1 MQNSNIDWITTKELA
16 EIKGISERAVRK
28 AIQNK
33 KYVIR
38 KCQKSY
44 EILVTSLEENVRKKV
59 AERKEK
65 TIALA
70 PINYVVPE
78 EQKKLA
84 LAKYD
89 LIKKWDTFR
98 NGNKNKTVASKD
110 FLKLYNRQSLCEELF
125 TTVGKVAIGTIY
137 EWHKKLR
144 EYNDDWHCLINNYT
158 FGTKTTKTSLT
169 EAEQAELLKNL
180 LHPNQLN
187 IGKAIKYTKIALKA
201 KGYEN
206 LCCDLTYRRFA
217 NNYKAE
223 HYDVWIEARE
233 GNKALHDKV
242 LPYITRDVSK
252 LEVGDVIV
260 GDGHRLAFFVKNPY
274 TGNPIRPT
282 LVAYQDWKSGG
293 FVGFEIMLEENTQC
307 IASALRNSIINLG
320 KVPKFVYQDNGK
332 AFKAK
337 YFMENGIS
345 GLFTN
350 LGIQPIY
357 AKPYNAKAK
366 PIERLFRELQD
377 SFEVMLPSYTG
388 TSIVKKPA
396 QLKRNE
402 KLHKELFK
410 LNIPTI
416 EQVILVLDAWLQ
428 KYHYEQPCP
437 HIKGKTIGEV
447 LNAGRGVGVN
457 IETLDDLMMA
467 REIKKIQRNGIKF
480 LKNDYYDP
488 ALYGYKKNVIIKYS
502 LFNLSS
508 IRVYKLSGE
517 FICEAKRVEPISP
530 IANYMGV
537 PKDIEDLKQQT
548 KLKKQL
554 EKRTETKFIN
564 HLKRAQVHTPL
575 LTMDLP
581 EKQET
586 DEIEQ
591 IREELKAE
599 MEAENFNGCFQTRYE
614 KYEYLMKQDCLTQK
628 EQDWI
633 AEYKLTDEYEQI
645 YCDEI
650 DKEASNETQIICKNS

>member
-1 MQNSNIDWITTKELA
+1 MQNSATEWITTKELA
-16 EIKGISERAVRK
+16 QIKGITERAVRK
-28 AIQNK
+28 AINK
-33 KYVIR
+33 NKYVFR
-38 KCQKSY
+38 KCSKSY

-59 AERKEK
+59 TAEKEK
-65 TIALA
+65 STALI
-70 PINYVVPE
+70 PINNIVPD

-89 LIKKWDTFR
+89 LIKKWDEFR
-98 NGNKNKTVASKD
+98 NKKKNKTLAGKD
-110 FLKLYNRQSLCEELF
+110 FLEGYNNHCFCEELF
-125 TTVGKVAIGTIY
+125 NVIGKVAIGTIY

-158 FGTKTTKTSLT
+158 FGEKTTKTSLT
-169 EAEQAELLKNL
+169 EAEQSELLKNL

-187 IGKAIKYTKIALKA
+187 IGKAIKYTKMALA
-201 KGYEN
+201 QRGFEN

-223 HYDVWIEARE
+223 HYDIWVEARE

-274 TGNPIRPT
+274 TGNPVRPT

-337 YFMENGIS
+337 YFIENGIS

-377 SFEVMLPSYTG
+377 SFEVMLPSYLG
-388 TSIVKKPA
+388 TSIIKKPA
-396 QLKRNE
+396 QLRRNE
-402 KLHKELFK
+402 KLHKSIFK
-410 LNIPTI
+410 VNIPTI
-416 EQVILVLDAWLQ
+416 EQVVQVLEMWLQ
-428 KYHYEQPCP
+428 KYHYEQHCP
-437 HIKGKTIGEV
+437 HVEGQTIGEV
-447 LNAGRGVGVN
+447 LNSGRGDGVN
-457 IETLDDLMMA
+457 IETLDDLMMV
-467 REIKKIQRNGIKF
+467 REIKNIYRNGILF
-480 LKNDYYDP
+480 LKNNYYSE
-488 ALYGYKKNVIIKYS
+488 LLFGYKKKVIIKYS

-508 IRVYKLSGE
+508 IKVFKLNGE
-517 FICEAKRVEPISP
+517 FICEAKRVEPIHP
-530 IANYMGV
+530 LANYLGDA
-537 PKDIEDLKQQT
+537 KDIEDLKQKT

-554 EKRTETKFIN
+554 EKRTEKEFIN
-564 HLKRAQVHTPL
+564 HLKRNQVHTPL

-581 EKQET
+581 EKQENE
-586 DEIEQ
+586 DVEQLRIEIKE
-591 IREELKAE
+591 
-599 MEAENFNGCFQTRYE
+599 EAEKEFFNGCFRTRFE
-614 KYEYLMKQDCLTQK
+614 KYEHLINKENLTQTEQEWIK
-628 EQDWI
+628 EY
-633 AEYKLTDEYEQI
+633 EKTDEYEQI
-645 YCDEI
+645 YGE
-650 DKEASNETQIICKNS
+650 DKEISDAQIVC

>member
-59 AERKEK
+59 TECKEK
-65 TIALA
+65 TTALA

-110 FLKLYNRQSLCEELF
+110 FLELYNRQSICEELY
-125 TTVGKVAIGTIY
+125 TTIGKVAIGTIY

-158 FGTKTTKTSLT
+158 FGAKTTKTLLT

-187 IGKAIKYTKIALKA
+187 IGKAIKYTKMALTQR
-201 KGYEN
+201 GFTN

-223 HYDVWIEARE
+223 HYDVWVEARE

-274 TGNPIRPT
+274 TGNPVRPT

-402 KLHKELFK
+402 KLHKEIFK
-410 LNIPTI
+410 VKIPTI
-416 EQVILVLDAWLQ
+416 EQVVQVLEIWLQ
-428 KYHYEQPCP
+428 KYHYEQSCP
-437 HIKGKTIGEV
+437 HEEGQTIGEV
-447 LNAGRGVGVN
+447 LNSGRGEGVN
-457 IETLDDLMMA
+457 IATLDDLMMA

-480 LKNDYYDP
+480 LKSDYYNP

-508 IRVYKLSGE
+508 IKVFKLNGE
-517 FICEAKRVEPISP
+517 FICEAKRIEPISP
-530 IANYMGV
+530 IANYMGA

-564 HLKRAQVHTPL
+564 HLKRAQVYNPL
-575 LTMDLP
+575 LTADLP
-581 EKQET
+581 EKQEEN
-586 DEIEQ
+586 EIQEFSIEIKKQ
-591 IREELKAE
+591 AEEE
-599 MEAENFNGCFQTRYE
+599 IFNGIFKNKYE
-614 KYEYLMKQDCLTQK
+614 KYEYLLQKDNLTK
-628 EQDWI
+628 DEQDWI
-633 AEYKLTDEYEQI
+633 EEYQNTDEYEQI
-645 YCDEI
+645 YGE
-650 DKEASNETQIICKNS
+650 DKEVIDA

>member
-1 MQNSNIDWITTKELA
+1 MQNSNVDWITTKELA

-28 AIQNK
+28 SIAKN

-38 KCQKSY
+38 KSSKSY
-44 EILVTSLEENVRKKV
+44 EILVTSLEESVRKKV
-59 AERKEK
+59 TERREK
-65 TIALA
+65 STALV

-89 LIKKWDTFR
+89 LIKNWDKFR
-98 NGNKNKTVASKD
+98 NEKPNKTQAGKD
-110 FLKLYNRQSLCEELF
+110 FLDAYNNNCLCKNLF
-125 TTVGKVAIGTIY
+125 VSIGKVAIGTIY

-144 EYNDDWHCLINNYT
+144 EYNDDWHSLINNYT
-158 FGTKTTKTSLT
+158 FGAKTTKTLLT
-169 EAEQAELLKNL
+169 EAEKSELLKNL

-187 IGKAIKYTKIALKA
+187 IGKAIKYTKMALKG

-223 HYDVWIEARE
+223 HYDVWVEARE

-252 LEVGDVIV
+252 LEVGDVII

-274 TGNPIRPT
+274 TGNPVRPT

-320 KVPKFVYQDNGK
+320 KVPRFVYQDNGK

-337 YFMENGIS
+337 YFTEDGIA
-345 GLFTN
+345 GLFKN
-350 LGIQPIY
+350 LGIQAIS

-416 EQVILVLDAWLQ
+416 EQVILVLNAWLQ
-428 KYHYEQPCP
+428 KYHYEQPCQ
-437 HIKGKTIGEV
+437 HVEGKTIGEV
-447 LNAGRGVGVN
+447 LESGKGEGVN

-502 LFNLSS
+502 LFNLNS
-508 IRVYKLSGE
+508 IKVFKLNGE
-517 FICEAKRVEPISP
+517 FMCEAMRVEPINP
-530 IANYMGV
+530 LANYIGT
-537 PKDIEDLKQQT
+537 PKDIEDLKQKT

-554 EKRTETKFIN
+554 EKRTETEFVN
-564 HLKRAQVHTPL
+564 HLKRAQVHNPL

-581 EKQET
+581 EKQEEE
-586 DEIEQ
+586 EILEFQ
-591 IREELKAE
+591 IEVKKQANKEI
-599 MEAENFNGCFQTRYE
+599 FNGIFKNKYE
-614 KYEYLMKQDCLTQK
+614 KYEYLLQKDTLTK
-628 EQDWI
+628 DEQDWI
-633 AEYKLTDEYEQI
+633 EEYRKTGEYELI
-645 YCDEI
+645 YCDES
-650 DKEASNETQIICKNS
+650 DKEVIDA

>member
-1 MQNSNIDWITTKELA
+1 MQNSNVDWITTKELA

-28 AIQNK
+28 SIAKN

-38 KCQKSY
+38 KSSKSY
-44 EILVTSLEENVRKKV
+44 EILVTSLEESVRKKV
-59 AERKEK
+59 TERREK
-65 TIALA
+65 STALV

-89 LIKKWDTFR
+89 LIKKWDEFR
-98 NGNKNKTVASKD
+98 NKKNNKTLAGKD
-110 FLKLYNRQSLCEELF
+110 FLDGYNNNCFGEELF
-125 TTVGKVAIGTIY
+125 NVIGKVAIGTIY

-158 FGTKTTKTSLT
+158 FGEKTTKTSLT
-169 EAEQAELLKNL
+169 EAEQSELLKNL

-187 IGKAIKYTKIALKA
+187 IGKAIKYTKMALTQR
-201 KGYEN
+201 GFEN

-223 HYDVWIEARE
+223 HYNIWVEARE

-242 LPYITRDVSK
+242 LPYTTRDVSK

-274 TGNPIRPT
+274 TGNPVRPT

-337 YFMENGIS
+337 YFIENGIS

-377 SFEVMLPSYTG
+377 SFEVMLPSYSG
-388 TSIVKKPA
+388 TSIIKKPA
-396 QLKRNE
+396 QLRRNE
-402 KLHKELFK
+402 KLHKSIFK
-410 LNIPTI
+410 VNIPTI
-416 EQVILVLDAWLQ
+416 EQVVQVLEMWLQ

-437 HIKGKTIGEV
+437 HVEGQTIGEV
-447 LNAGRGVGVN
+447 LNSGRGEGVN
-457 IETLDDLMMA
+457 IETLDDLMMV
-467 REIKKIQRNGIKF
+467 REIKNIYRNGILF
-480 LKNDYYDP
+480 LRNNYYSE
-488 ALYGYKKNVIIKYS
+488 ALFCYKKKVIIKYS

-508 IRVYKLSGE
+508 IKVFKLNGE
-517 FICEAKRVEPISP
+517 FICEAKRIEPIHP
-530 IANYMGV
+530 LANYLGDA
-537 PKDIEDLKQQT
+537 KDIEDLKQKT

-554 EKRTETKFIN
+554 EKRTEKEFIN
-564 HLKRAQVHTPL
+564 HLKRNQVHTPL
-575 LTMDLP
+575 LSMDLP
-581 EKQET
+581 EKQENEEVEQLRI
-586 DEIEQ
+586 EIKE
-591 IREELKAE
+591 
-599 MEAENFNGCFQTRYE
+599 EAENEFFNGCFRTRFE
-614 KYEYLMKQDCLTQK
+614 KYEHLINKENLTQT

-633 AEYKLTDEYEQI
+633 KEYEKTDEYEQI
-645 YCDEI
+645 YGE
-650 DKEASNETQIICKNS
+650 DKEISDAQIVC

>member
-1 MQNSNIDWITTKELA
+1 MQNSNDYWITTKELA
-16 EIKGISERAVRK
+16 HIKGISERAVRK
-28 AIQNK
+28 AISNK
-33 KYVIR
+33 KYVVR
-38 KCQKSY
+38 KCSKSY
-44 EILVTSLEENVRKKV
+44 EILITSLEENVREKIT
-59 AERKEK
+59 ALKEK
-65 TIALA
+65 STHLA
-70 PINYVVPE
+70 PITYIVPD

-89 LIKKWDTFR
+89 LIKKWDEFR
-98 NGNKNKTVASKD
+98 NGKKNKTIAGKD
-110 FLKLYNRQSLCEELF
+110 FLELYKRQSICEELF
-125 TTVGKVAIGTIY
+125 VVVGKVAIGTIY

-144 EYNDDWHCLINNYT
+144 EYNDDWQGLINNYT
-158 FGTKTTKTSLT
+158 FGEKTKKTILT
-169 EAEQAELLKNL
+169 EAEQTELLKNL

-187 IGKAIKYTKIALKA
+187 IGKAIKYTKIALTQR
-201 KGYEN
+201 GYTN

-217 NNYKAE
+217 NNYKNE
-223 HYDVWIEARE
+223 HYNTWVEARE

-274 TGNPIRPT
+274 TGNPVRPT
-282 LVAYQDWKSGG
+282 LVAYQDWKSGA

-307 IASALRNSIINLG
+307 IASALRNSIINIG

-337 YFMENGIS
+337 YFIENGLS

-396 QLKRNE
+396 QLRRNE
-402 KLHKELFK
+402 KLHKEIFK
-410 LNIPTI
+410 VNIPTI
-416 EQVILVLDAWLQ
+416 EQVVKVLEIWLQ

-437 HIKGKTIGEV
+437 HVEGKTIGEV
-447 LNAGRGVGVN
+447 LNSGRGEGVN

-467 REIKKIQRNGIKF
+467 REIKNIYRNGILF
-480 LKNDYYDP
+480 LKNNYYDE
-488 ALYGYKKNVIIKYS
+488 ALFGYKKKVIIKYS
-502 LFNLSS
+502 LFDLSS
-508 IRVYKLSGE
+508 IKVFKLNGE
-517 FICEAKRVEPISP
+517 FICVAKRVEPIHP
-530 IANYMGV
+530 LANYLGDA
-537 PKDIEDLKQQT
+537 KDIEDLKQKT

-554 EKRTETKFIN
+554 DRRTEQEYIN
-564 HLKRAQVHTPL
+564 HLKRNQVYTPL

-581 EKQET
+581 EKQKE
-586 DEIEQ
+586 DEIKQFSLEV
-591 IREELKAE
+591 KADFQ
-599 MEAENFNGCFQTRYE
+599 AENFNGCFRTRFE
-614 KYEYLMKQDCLTQK
+614 KYEHLIKKENLIK
-628 EQDWI
+628 SEQDWI
-633 AEYKLTDEYEQI
+633 AEYRLTDEYEQI
-645 YCDEI
+645 YGEDN
-650 DKEASNETQIICKNS
+650 KEVFNA

>member
-28 AIQNK
+28 AISKN

-38 KCQKSY
+38 KCSKSY
-44 EILVTSLEENVRKKV
+44 EILVTSLEENVREKV
-59 AERKEK
+59 TTVKEK
-65 TIALA
+65 SALTT
-70 PINYVVPE
+70 PVSYVVPE
-78 EQKKLA
+78 TQKKLA

-89 LIKKWDTFR
+89 LIKKWDEFR
-98 NGNKNKTVASKD
+98 TGKKNKTIAGKD
-110 FLKLYNRQSLCEELF
+110 FLEAYNHNCICEELF
-125 TTVGKVAIGTIY
+125 NVVGKVAIGTIY

-144 EYNDDWHCLINNYT
+144 TYNDDWHCLINNYT
-158 FGTKTTKTSLT
+158 FGEKTKKSAMST
-169 EAEQAELLKNL
+169 EEEAELLKNL

-187 IGKAIKYTKIALKA
+187 IGKAIKLTKLALTQRGFK
-201 KGYEN
+201 N

-217 NNYKAE
+217 NNYKNE
-223 HYDVWIEARE
+223 HYNTWIEARE

-260 GDGHRLAFFVKNPY
+260 GDGHRLSFFIKHPY
-274 TGNPIRPT
+274 SGKPVRPMM
-282 LVAYQDWKSGG
+282 VAYQDWKSGG

-337 YFMENGIS
+337 YFIDNGLS

-350 LGIQPIY
+350 LGIQPVY

-377 SFEVMLPSYTG
+377 SCEVLLPSYSG
-388 TSIVKKPA
+388 TSIIKKPA

-402 KLHKELFK
+402 KLHKILYK
-410 LNIPTI
+410 TNIPTL
-416 EQVILVLDAWLQ
+416 EQVTNFIKNWLI

-437 HIKGKTIGEV
+437 HVKGQTIGEV
-447 LNAGRGVGVN
+447 LESGKGTAVN
-457 IETLDDLMMA
+457 LETLDDLMMA
-467 REIKKIQRNGIKF
+467 REIKKIYRNGILF
-480 LKNDYYDP
+480 LKNNYYDE
-488 ALYGYKKNVIIKYS
+488 ALFGYKKEVIIKYS

-508 IRVYKLSGE
+508 IKVYKLNGE
-517 FICEAKRVEPISP
+517 FLCEAKRIESIHPL
-530 IANYMGV
+530 ANYLGEA
-537 PKDIEDLKQQT
+537 KDIEDLKQKT

-554 EKRTETKFIN
+554 EKRTEQEYIN
-564 HLKRAQVHTPL
+564 HLKRNQVYTPL
-575 LTMDLP
+575 LTMDLI
-581 EKQET
+581 EKQND
-586 DEIEQ
+586 DELNQFRLEIKQ
-591 IREELKAE
+591 EENN
-599 MEAENFNGCFQTRYE
+599 ENFSGCFQTRFE
-614 KYEYLMKQDCLTQK
+614 KYEYLLNKETLSKK

-633 AEYKLTDEYEQI
+633 SEYKLTDEYEQI
-645 YCDEI
+645 YG
-650 DKEASNETQIICKNS
+650 